1 MFGLDSWIAA
11 LGAGHPLILATVVAV
26 LLGLRH
32 ATDPDHL
39 SAVTALV
46 AGERDRRVAHAAR
59 MGLAWGGGHA
69 TSLFVFGLP
78 IVLFAGYLPGDVQS
92 AAEAAVGVMIVLL
105 AVRLMVRWRRGAYHL
120 HEHDHDGDSHLH
132 LHGHAESPSHAHHQE
147 RGVRTPLGAYVI
159 GLVHGMGGSAGVG
172 VLLIASIRDT
182 VLAVVAL
189 LLFALFTALSMAVCS
204 GAFGVLLESGF
215 ARRSFDRL
223 APVLGLASMAFGV
236 WYFAGAVSL
245 APYPF

>member
-32 ATDPDHL
+32 ATDPDHI
-39 SAVTALV
+39 SAVTTLV

-59 MGLAWGGGHA
+59 MGLAWGAGHA
-69 TSLFVFGLP
+69 TSLFLFGLP
-78 IVLFAGYLPGDVQS
+78 IVLFAGYLPGAAQS
-92 AAEAAVGVMIVLL
+92 SAEAAVGVMIVVLALRLL
-105 AVRLMVRWRRGAYHL
+105 VRCRGAYHL
-120 HEHDHDGDSHLH
+120 HEHDHEGDSHLH
-132 LHGHAESPSHAHHQE
+132 LHGHAESSTHAHHSG
-147 RGVRTPLGAYVI
+147 RSVRTPLGAYAI

-189 LLFALFTALSMAVCS
+189 SLFALFTALSMAVCS
-204 GAFGVLLESGF
+204 GAFGVLLDSGA

-223 APVLGLASMAFGV
+223 APALGLASMAFGI

>member
-46 AGERDRRVAHAAR
+46 AGERERRVAHAAR

-69 TSLFVFGLP
+69 TSLFLFGLP
-78 IVLFAGYLPGDVQS
+78 IVLFAGYLPDSVQA
-92 AAEAAVGVMIVLL
+92 AAEAAVGVMIVVLALRLL
-105 AVRLMVRWRRGAYHL
+105 VRWRRGAYHL
-120 HEHDHDGDSHLH
+120 HEHDHDGDSHAH
-132 LHGHAESPSHAHHQE
+132 LHGHAESSGHGHHAG
-147 RGVRTPLGAYVI
+147 RAVRTPLGAYAI

-172 VLLIASIRDT
+172 VLLLASIRST
-182 VLAVVAL
+182 TLAVVAL
-189 LLFALFTALSMAVCS
+189 ALFALFTALSMAICS
-204 GAFGVLLESGF
+204 GAFGVLLQSGV
-215 ARRSFDRL
+215 ARRSFDRVAPAL
-223 APVLGLASMAFGV
+223 ALASMAFGF
-236 WYFAGAVSL
+236 WYFAGALGL
-245 APYPF
+245 AAYPF

>member
-59 MGLAWGGGHA
+59 MGLAWGAGHA
-69 TSLFVFGLP
+69 TSLLLLGLP
-78 IVLFAGYLPGDVQS
+78 IVLFAGYLPDAVQS
-92 AAEAAVGVMIVLL
+92 AAEAAVGLMIVVLALRLL
-105 AVRLMVRWRRGAYHL
+105 VRWHRGAYHL
-120 HEHDHDGDSHLH
+120 HEHDHDGDAHVH
-132 LHGHAESPSHAHHQE
+132 LHGHARSPSHAHHDG
-147 RGVRTPLGAYVI
+147 RRVRTPLGAYAI
-159 GLVHGMGGSAGVG
+159 GLVHGIGGSAGVG
-172 VLLIASIRDT
+172 VLLIASIRST
-182 VLAVVAL
+182 ALAIVAL
-189 LLFALFTALSMAVCS
+189 SLFALFTAVSMAVCS
-204 GAFGVLLESGF
+204 SGFGLLLESRS
-215 ARRSFDRL
+215 ARRSFDRV
-223 APVLGLASMAFGV
+223 APALGLASMAFGA
-236 WYFAGAVSL
+236 WYFAGALSF